1 MARQESIS
9 ATHFQISASMN
20 KSEWK
25 ERIEKSCRDAGT
37 YREYFDSIIDTLAET
52 MEMRDDARQKYYQSG
67 GNSVVTHTNQGGNAN
82 IVKNPMLVVID
93 DLNKTALSYWR
104 DLGLT
109 PAGLKR
115 INEDA
120 LKGNHGNQT
129 LSDVLNELGV

>member
-1 MARQESIS
+1 
-9 ATHFQISASMN
+9 MN
-20 KSEWK
+20 KAEWK
-25 ERIEKSCRDAGT
+25 EKIIQSCREAGT
-37 YREYFDSIIDTLAET
+37 YRTYFESIIDTLAET
-52 MEMRDDARQKYYQSG
+52 MEMRDDARNKYYASG

-120 LKGNHGNQT
+120 MKGRPNKDTLGSVLK
-129 LSDVLNELGV
+129 DLGV